1 MSDIIVPIGGFGRF
15 GWGEMPW
22 GQTDLPK
29 AITAIGSVTVVAE
42 ANAPVTGLE
51 ATGAI
56 GTILVVAKA
65 NVYPNGVIA
74 AGEIDSVTVVAK
86 AIVAPTGVSATGGVN
101 GVTVEADA
109 IIVIP
114 SGLQCQAFVYG
125 GYIQVKAD
133 ANAPVA
139 GLQGTG
145 SIGSVSIEVRARAE
159 VTGVS
164 GNRTSWRCYP
174 CC

>member
-74 AGEIDSVTVVAK
+74 AG
-86 AIVAPTGVSATGGVN
+86 
-101 GVTVEADA
+101 
-109 IIVIP
+109 
-114 SGLQCQAFVYG
+114 
-125 GYIQVKAD
+125 
-133 ANAPVA
+133 
-139 GLQGTG
+139 
-145 SIGSVSIEVRARAE
+145 
-159 VTGVS
+159 
-164 GNRTSWRCYP
+164 
-174 CC
+174 

>member
-1 MSDIIVPIGGFGRF
+1 
-15 GWGEMPW
+15 
-22 GQTDLPK
+22 
-29 AITAIGSVTVVAE
+29 
-42 ANAPVTGLE
+42 
-51 ATGAI
+51 
-56 GTILVVAKA
+56 
-65 NVYPNGVIA
+65 
-74 AGEIDSVTVVAK
+74 
-86 AIVAPTGVSATGGVN
+86 VSPLRQMLL
-101 GVTVEADA
+101 
-109 IIVIP
+109 IIP

-164 GNRTSWRCYP
+164 ATGGVGDVTPAADANVYVTGVSATGEIGKVLVWGRIVPNQNPSYTPDQPIQSPGWNAETPSQTPGWTRAAA
-174 CC
+174 

>member
-15 GWGEMPW
+15 CWGEMPW

-65 NVYPNGVIA
+65 NVYTNGVIA

-86 AIVAPTGVSATGGVN
+86 AIVAPTGVSATG
-101 GVTVEADA
+101 
-109 IIVIP
+109 
-114 SGLQCQAFVYG
+114 
-125 GYIQVKAD
+125 
-133 ANAPVA
+133 
-139 GLQGTG
+139 
-145 SIGSVSIEVRARAE
+145 
-159 VTGVS
+159 
-164 GNRTSWRCYP
+164 
-174 CC
+174 